1 MPKAAAAT
9 TRPTTAQAPTV
20 VRWVAGALWVLVG
33 SCDPLKG
40 MITPQPGGVSG
51 GQFVYSII

>member
-1 MPKAAAAT
+1 MPHAAPAT
-9 TRPTTAQAPTV
+9 TRTTTAQAPTV
-20 VRWVAGALWVLVG
+20 VRWVAGALRVLVG

-51 GQFVYSII
+51 AHYKYLII